1 VTRIAI
7 GAVLVLALAAAG
19 CGGGGSK
26 TLSKEEYGSQLNQ
39 ICTDAD
45 AQRKKL
51 GPINGIA
58 DLASKG
64 PGLLDALD
72 GAISKTEKLK
82 APSELKAD
90 ADRLIST
97 TKQLRDLLAQVVD
110 AAKANDLAKVQQ
122 VGTKASA
129 LTNEADSL
137 GKTLGAPA
145 CAQG

>member
-1 VTRIAI
+1 VKTL
-7 GAVLVLALAAAG
+7 AVGFVLALALAAAG

-26 TLSKEEYGSQLNQ
+26 TLSKAEYGAQLSK
-39 ICTDAD
+39 ICTDAN

-51 GPINGIA
+51 GPISGIS

-64 PGLLDALD
+64 PGLLTALD
-72 GAISKTEKLK
+72 GAIAKTEKLK
-82 APSELKAD
+82 PPKDVKAD

-97 TKQLRDLLAQVVD
+97 TKQLRDLLAQVVA

-122 VGTKASA
+122 IGTKASA
-129 LTNEADSL
+129 ITNEADSL
-137 GKTLGAPA
+137 GKSLGAPA